1 MSALL
6 SQTGLAALSADAV
19 VDARS
24 MSCPGPLLE
33 AKRAMAKVA
42 EGDLLELWSSDPNT
56 KVCVPAWAEKAGHES
71 LGYLRAE
78 GYDRVFVRHG
88 R

>member
-6 SQTGLAALSADAV
+6 SQTDLSALTADAV
-19 VDARS
+19 VDARGTV
-24 MSCPGPLLE
+24 CPAPLLE
-33 AKRAMAKVA
+33 AKKAMGELAV
-42 EGDLLELWSSDPNT
+42 GDLLELWSSDPNT
-56 KVCVPAWAEKAGHES
+56 KVQLHAWAGNRGHES

-88 R
+88 D